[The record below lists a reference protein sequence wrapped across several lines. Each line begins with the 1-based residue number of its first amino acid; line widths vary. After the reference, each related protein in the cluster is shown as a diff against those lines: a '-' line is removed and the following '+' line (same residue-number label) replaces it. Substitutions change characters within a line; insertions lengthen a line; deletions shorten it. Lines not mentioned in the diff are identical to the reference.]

1 VVVSAFQR
9 YAPWWNPLTIIAV
22 TMGLSHWWQH
32 QKTLALLRMFYA
44 SASVIFA
51 LAIVAVTLV

>member
-1 VVVSAFQR
+1 
-9 YAPWWNPLTIIAV
+9 
-22 TMGLSHWWQH
+22 MGLSHWWQH